1 MAETD
6 ITSTVSSNLDS
17 VQQDFQVDSESTEQ
31 YGNQN
36 ETYYDQVYW
45 TKWFGYYRQVP
56 EYSALID
63 AKATWTVGKG
73 FIADPQT
80 SFILNSL
87 KGWGK
92 DTFNTILENL
102 IRTYH
107 IGGDSFAEIIRDED
121 GQLINLK
128 PLDPETMRIVVNNKG
143 MIKRYE
149 QMGKTPKDVKKFQP
163 NEIFHLARN
172 RVADE
177 IHGES
182 MTEKVEWTLM
192 ALMEVKKDMKI
203 LMHRHVKPMRIWSL
217 DTDDPTEIASFKST
231 IDKAHD
237 NTENIY
243 VPKGIV
249 EQEVATVAPNA
260 TLNPLPWI
268 AELRTELYQ
277 QARVPQIIVGGSS
290 EFTEASAKIAYLA
303 FQQNIEEEQLYVEE
317 QTAYQLGLTI
327 ELDFPASLENEVLS
341 DQKKDG
347 NSAFQQNDTTAGVG
361 Q

>member
-1 MAETD
+1 
-6 ITSTVSSNLDS
+6 
-17 VQQDFQVDSESTEQ
+17 
-31 YGNQN
+31 
-36 ETYYDQVYW
+36 
-45 TKWFGYYRQVP
+45 
-56 EYSALID
+56 
-63 AKATWTVGKG
+63 
-73 FIADPQT
+73 
-80 SFILNSL
+80 
-87 KGWGK
+87 
-92 DTFNTILENL
+92 
-102 IRTYH
+102 
-107 IGGDSFAEIIRDED
+107 
-121 GQLINLK
+121 
-128 PLDPETMRIVVNNKG
+128 
-143 MIKRYE
+143 
-149 QMGKTPKDVKKFQP
+149 
-163 NEIFHLARN
+163 
-172 RVADE
+172 
-177 IHGES
+177 
-182 MTEKVEWTLM
+182 
-192 ALMEVKKDMKI
+192 MKI

-327 ELDFPASLENEVLS
+327 ELDFPASLENELLS